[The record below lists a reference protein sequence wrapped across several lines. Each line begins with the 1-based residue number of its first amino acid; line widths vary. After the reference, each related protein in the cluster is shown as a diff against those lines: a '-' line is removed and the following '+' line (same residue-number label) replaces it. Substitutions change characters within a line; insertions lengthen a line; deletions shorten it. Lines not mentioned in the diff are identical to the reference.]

1 MSKLYPIGIQNFESL
16 RNDGYFY
23 VDKTALLYR
32 LVKTGR
38 YFFLSRP
45 RRFGKSLMI
54 STLQAYFEGKKEL
67 FEGLAIEQLE
77 KEWVKRPVLHIDL
90 NIEKY
95 NTPDS
100 LDKILN
106 DTLVQWEELYGTR
119 PSETSFSLRFAGII
133 RRACEKSGERVAIL
147 VDEYDKPMLQA
158 IGDVELQKA
167 FRTTL
172 KPFYGV
178 LKSMDGYIKFALL
191 TGVTK
196 FGKVS
201 VFSDLNNL
209 NDISMDDLYVELC
222 GITEKEIHTNF
233 EDELHELADAQK
245 MSYEDVCRE
254 LKACYDGYHFVENS
268 IGIYNPFSLLN
279 TFLKMKFGSYWF
291 ETGTPSYL
299 VELLKRHNYDLYR
312 MAHEETNAD
321 ILNSID
327 SESTNPI
334 PVIYQSGYLTIKGY
348 DPRFGMY
355 RLGFPNREVE
365 EGFLKYLMPFYAN
378 ADKVDSPFQIQKFV
392 NEVET
397 GQVDAFFRR
406 LSSLMADTP
415 YELVRDLEL
424 HYQNILFIVFKL
436 VGFYVK
442 AEYHTSEGRVDLV
455 LQTDKYTYV
464 MEFKFDSTAEEA
476 LRQINEKHY
485 ARPFEADTTRT
496 LYKIGI
502 NFSSKTRNIEKW
514 LVETVDPAVNG
525 NRDRGKGDG
534 ESEEIR

>member
-1 MSKLYPIGIQNFESL
+1 MSKLYPIGIQNFEKL
-16 RNDGYFY
+16 RKDGYFY

-32 LVKTGR
+32 LVKTGS
-38 YFFLSRP
+38 YYFLSRP

-77 KEWVKRPVLHIDL
+77 KDWVKRPVLHLDL

-95 NTPDS
+95 NTPES

-209 NDISMDDLYVELC
+209 NDISMDDLYIKLC

-496 LYKIGI
+496 LYKIGV

-534 ESEEIR
+534 ESKEIR

>member
-1 MSKLYPIGIQNFESL
+1 MSKLYPIGIQNFEKL
-16 RNDGYFY
+16 RKDGYFY

-32 LVKTGR
+32 LVKTGS
-38 YFFLSRP
+38 YYFLSRP

-77 KEWVKRPVLHIDL
+77 KDWVKRPVLHLDL

-95 NTPDS
+95 NTPES

-106 DTLVQWEELYGTR
+106 DTLEQWEELYGTR

-348 DPRFGMY
+348 EPEFGMY

-392 NEVET
+392 HEVRA
-397 GQVDAFFRR
+397 GQIDAFFRR

-534 ESEEIR
+534 ESKEIR